1 MLCREKSSIIKNK
14 PNKGRLLWDR
24 TSIKSNSTCTYPE
37 MCARFL
43 HLNRGTSVS
52 VTYLSTH
59 KLLSALSVIS
69 GFYKRRLVQPVRNL
83 LMQGMTPRK
92 LAATVAL
99 GTVAGIVP
107 AFGVSSAISTAI
119 AARFRLNIAATVLV
133 GYLVHPLQLL
143 LMIPFIRSG
152 IFVFGLSELH
162 LSLDEMIALFRADW
176 LEALNKLWMANL
188 AGFSVWALVALPLG
202 GLLYLLLL
210 PVFRKVLPKPQ
221 EVVA

>member
-1 MLCREKSSIIKNK
+1 M
-14 PNKGRLLWDR
+14 
-24 TSIKSNSTCTYPE
+24 
-37 MCARFL
+37 
-43 HLNRGTSVS
+43 
-52 VTYLSTH
+52 
-59 KLLSALSVIS
+59 
-69 GFYKRRLVQPVRNL
+69 RNL